1 MIKNPMFI
9 ENWTR
14 VFALIIIGKN
24 YILLSID
31 VNWKDEKQHIDK
43 PESKSQAQAQSSGLD
58 WIHSNLDWIQSEVKP
73 ISLSLH
79 GNHSRLEW
87 FISRVNHQ
95 LTLNL
100 QYLSQWDIWEYNSF
114 RFKEKILLNRIKT
127 RPWDRVRSGLIHQPP
142 TT

>member
-58 WIHSNLDWIQSEVKP
+58 WIHSNLDWIQSKVNQSVKVCTEIIP
-73 ISLSLH
+73 DWNDLYP
-79 GNHSRLEW
+79 E
-87 FISRVNHQ
+87 
-95 LTLNL
+95 
-100 QYLSQWDIWEYNSF
+100 
-114 RFKEKILLNRIKT
+114 
-127 RPWDRVRSGLIHQPP
+127 
-142 TT
+142 